1 MQISNMYL
9 LFESEVKY
17 GRYKIK
23 HRLLHTYIQDVYNSI
38 KWNKNVPASG
48 ESGRL
53 SAAPQIL
60 VVLNLHNPFLIK
72 PAKSF

>member
-1 MQISNMYL
+1 MSLIMPL
-9 LFESEVKY
+9 KC
-17 GRYKIK
+17 
-23 HRLLHTYIQDVYNSI
+23 
-38 KWNKNVPASG
+38 VPASG

-72 PAKSF
+72 PASHFDITKLNKIQCISKERHFFCGIVTSKHLKTRFYS